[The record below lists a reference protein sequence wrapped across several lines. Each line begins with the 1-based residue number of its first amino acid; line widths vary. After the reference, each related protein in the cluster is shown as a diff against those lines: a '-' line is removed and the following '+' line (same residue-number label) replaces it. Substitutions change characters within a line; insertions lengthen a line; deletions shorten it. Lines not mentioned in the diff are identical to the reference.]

1 MTQAEIREE
10 ERKRWNELLREA
22 ETSDLTIKEWCKN
35 KGIEESTYYYR
46 KRQKK
51 RQEQNKDKAYSEGKK
66 ISPFPVLF
74 FASTCKKHTALVI
87 SNEYISVPPNIAGYV
102 VSRVSR
108 ISDGFGHVSTNIDPN
123 WEGALLIGLS
133 NPTQKAIKV
142 HVGGE
147 RGITI
152 KSDALATLSF
162 HYLETPSN
170 NPLDENIRG
179 MRMDL
184 LENIKYTEHKGL
196 KASIFRIIH
205 FKRCKYTDA
214 FFDYIARNN
223 LDKNNW
229 EEIVQTLR
237 GISQDDT
244 LTQFVVKETILWRC
258 IHWIENHINIVMII
272 IIIMLFILLKSGIIP
287 ENISKEI
294 LDGFDLYSN
303 RK

>member
-1 MTQAEIREE
+1 MGQLGRQDIINENQRENGL
-10 ERKRWNELLREA
+10 K
-22 ETSDLTIKEWCKN
+22 I
-35 KGIEESTYYYR
+35 IPF
-46 KRQKK
+46 
-51 RQEQNKDKAYSEGKK
+51 NKDYDLKA
-66 ISPFPVLF
+66 
-74 FASTCKKHTALVI
+74 ASYDITPTIIAMSSKLGMLETVYREKGNITRYYVYVKPKDTALVI

-147 RGITI
+147 RGITT
-152 KSDALATLSF
+152 KADALATLSF

-184 LENIKYTEHKGL
+184 LENIKYTERKGL
-196 KASIFRIIH
+196 KASISRIIH

-237 GISQDDT
+237 GVSQDDT
-244 LTQFVVKETILWRC
+244 LTRFVVKETFIWRC

-294 LDGFDLYSN
+294 LDGFDLYN
-303 RK
+303 RIKVN